1 MIVPFCTVFSLGY
14 SWKVFE
20 QDIVNESSHVTTRYM
35 KMSKSLEDVQCTCP
49 QVHYWAGNEFNILF
63 QRFKIGGLGNWRLIK
78 IFLYWDWVTVFP
90 CEIIVIDNT
99 LVSKSSERPGMPPIS
114 FLVLPQAIRGGRDGH
129 GCWFISIL
137 CQATYFSAMS
147 SPLYLPILLCDSTIC
162 GQCKNCIMFS
172 VMYQL

>member
-1 MIVPFCTVFSLGY
+1 MPFCIVLSYFFSLGY

-20 QDIVNESSHVTTRYM
+20 QDIVNESLQCNYPVH
-35 KMSKSLEDVQCTCP
+35 EDVKITWRCTCTCP

-63 QRFKIGGLGNWRLIK
+63 QRFKISGLGNWRLIK

-129 GCWFISIL
+129 GCS
-137 CQATYFSAMS
+137 TYFSAMS

-172 VMYQL
+172 IMYQL